1 MVEKTKLTL
10 LLSDES
16 LDAIDFLAAAHS
28 TSKTAALVR
37 AVKAY
42 RFLVER
48 SLKGENIVLH
58 NERTDEAQE
67 VVLM

>member
-1 MVEKTKLTL
+1 MTEKTKLTVL
-10 LLSDES
+10 LPDES
-16 LDAIDFLAAAHS
+16 LDAIEFLAAAHC

-48 SLKGENIVLH
+48 SMKGEKIVIH
-58 NERTDEAQE
+58 DERNDEAQE
-67 VVLM
+67 LLLM

>member
-1 MVEKTKLTL
+1 MVERTKLTV

-16 LDAIDFLAAAHS
+16 LDAVDFLAAAHS
-28 TSKTAALVR
+28 SNKTAALVR

-48 SLKGENIVLH
+48 SMKGEKIVIH
-58 NERTDEAQE
+58 DERNGEAQE
-67 VVLM
+67 LVLM